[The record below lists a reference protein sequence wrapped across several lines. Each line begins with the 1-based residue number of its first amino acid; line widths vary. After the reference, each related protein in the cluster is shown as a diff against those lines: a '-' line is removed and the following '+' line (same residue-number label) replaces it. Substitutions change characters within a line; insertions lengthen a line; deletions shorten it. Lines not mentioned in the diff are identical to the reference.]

1 MLQLGES
8 AAVSVQGP
16 HAGVA
21 IAPNL
26 TGVQTD
32 LELRTVLDNNR
43 HKTVISSHLKLPKLR
58 LPHQTGSYVSLHV
71 MSNQSK
77 FSGRA
82 RPLRCI
88 ALVRKNMGQCQCAAY
103 NSIENGC
110 FHSDCSHRML
120 RQNVKPTSCY
130 FALMDYE
137 VNKILRQHMHIGHRP
152 RFRVCK
158 RVYVG

>member
-43 HKTVISSHLKLPKLR
+43 HKTVFVDFGSAFCSHCASM
-58 LPHQTGSYVSLHV
+58 LPHFIAASRKHQHQQFIVASVDYMLVEAEDIKWTPTVAVYKRGVKVDAFKLSDAQRMQDHLWLHEDDAP
-71 MSNQSK
+71 K
-77 FSGRA
+77 
-82 RPLRCI
+82 
-88 ALVRKNMGQCQCAAY
+88 
-103 NSIENGC
+103 
-110 FHSDCSHRML
+110 
-120 RQNVKPTSCY
+120 T
-130 FALMDYE
+130 
-137 VNKILRQHMHIGHRP
+137 
-152 RFRVCK
+152 
-158 RVYVG
+158 